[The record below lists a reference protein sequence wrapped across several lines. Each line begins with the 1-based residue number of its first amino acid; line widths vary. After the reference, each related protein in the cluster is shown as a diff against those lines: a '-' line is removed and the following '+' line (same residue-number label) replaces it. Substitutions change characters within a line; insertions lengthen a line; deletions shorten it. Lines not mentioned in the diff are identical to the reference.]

1 MGKRFYQYIIQ
12 LFVEK
17 VNNAVEVNVYIFL
30 LIWYNSLKLNAEAAV
45 RTVLE
50 DGSEKTEEQGGQNA
64 YTYRNGNDKNG
75 TSVAPQV

>member
-75 TSVAPQV
+75 TADAPQV